1 MSRLSCERTFGLLNT
16 TCSDERSAIVENA
29 RLWLSLLVYRELTR
43 GEPKLIA
50 ARLAIICMTQ
60 GHAFF
65 PLPNAKSNAKRL
77 FFAGL
82 QSEK

>member
-16 TCSDERSAIVENA
+16 SSDERSAIVEKA
-29 RLWLSLLVYRELTR
+29 LWLSLLVYRELTS

>member
-16 TCSDERSAIVENA
+16 SSDERSAIVEKA
-29 RLWLSLLVYRELTR
+29 LWLSLLVYRELTS

-65 PLPNAKSNAKRL
+65 PLPNAKSSAKRL

>member
-16 TCSDERSAIVENA
+16 TCSDERSAIVEKA
-29 RLWLSLLVYRELTR
+29 LWLSLLVYRELTN

-65 PLPNAKSNAKRL
+65 PLPNAKSSAKRL